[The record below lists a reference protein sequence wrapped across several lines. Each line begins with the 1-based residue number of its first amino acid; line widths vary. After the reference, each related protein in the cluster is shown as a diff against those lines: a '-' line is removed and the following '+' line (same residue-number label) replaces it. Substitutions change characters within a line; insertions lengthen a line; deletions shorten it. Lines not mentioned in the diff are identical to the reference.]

1 MPRWQSL
8 PPAGIPAGKM
18 TITFSDIGQ
27 AADRISAD
35 VVHTPMV
42 KAHTLSRMTGA
53 DVRLKLETLQVT
65 NAFKVRGALNK
76 LLMLSDAERK
86 AGVIALSAGNH
97 AQAVA
102 YHATR
107 LGIPATIVMP
117 EHTPWTKVERTSSFG
132 AKVELAGETLAEA
145 HEHLMRLIA
154 ERGLT
159 LVHPYDDPLVMAGQ
173 GTIAL
178 EMLAGEPGLDDLI
191 IPVGGGGL
199 ISGMAVAAR
208 HLKPGIGI
216 TGVELERYPAMH
228 AALAGEPAE
237 CGGTTL
243 AEGIAVRD
251 VGKLA
256 VDICRNAVDR
266 IELVSESAIEKAVVT
281 LLSEEK
287 LLAEGA
293 GAAGVAALL
302 AQPGGWA
309 GKTVG
314 LVICGANIDQRMLAS
329 LIVRELARD
338 RRVVRLRFLIEDRPG
353 ILGLISTALGHQ
365 KANILEVHHQRNF
378 LDVPAKGAVLEITV
392 ETRGPSH
399 TEEIMSFMREQPY
412 IARVTQLQPGE

>member
-1 MPRWQSL
+1 L
-8 PPAGIPAGKM
+8 
-18 TITFSDIGQ
+18 
-27 AADRISAD
+27 
-35 VVHTPMV
+35 
-42 KAHTLSRMTGA
+42 
-53 DVRLKLETLQVT
+53 
-65 NAFKVRGALNK
+65 
-76 LLMLSDAERK
+76 
-86 AGVIALSAGNH
+86 
-97 AQAVA
+97 
-102 YHATR
+102 
-107 LGIPATIVMP
+107 
-117 EHTPWTKVERTSSFG
+117 
-132 AKVELAGETLAEA
+132 
-145 HEHLMRLIA
+145 RLIA

-178 EMLAGEPGLDDLI
+178 EMLAGEPGLDELI

-287 LLAEGA
+287 LLSEGA

-302 AQPGGWA
+302 AQPGRWA

>member
-1 MPRWQSL
+1 MSISF
-8 PPAGIPAGKM
+8 A
-18 TITFSDIGQ
+18 DIEQ
-27 AADRISAD
+27 AAARIAAD
-35 VVHTPMV
+35 VVRTPLV
-42 KAHTLSRMTGA
+42 KAHALAAMTGA

-76 LLMLSDAERK
+76 LLTLTPEERK

-117 EHTPWTKVERTSSFG
+117 EHTPWTKVERTSRFG
-132 AKVELAGETLAEA
+132 AQVELAGETLVEA
-145 HEHLMRLIA
+145 HEHLQRLIT
-154 ERGLT
+154 ERGLV

-178 EMLAGEPGLDDLI
+178 EMLADEPGLDELI
-191 IPVGGGGL
+191 VPVGGGGL

-216 TGVELERYPAMH
+216 TGVELERYPAMR
-228 AALAGEPAE
+228 AALAGETAD

-251 VGKLA
+251 VGKQA
-256 VDICRNAVDR
+256 IEVCRELVGR
-266 IELVSESAIEKAVVT
+266 IDLVSESAVEKAIVT

-302 AQPGGWA
+302 AEPGRWA

-353 ILGLISTALGHQ
+353 ILGLISTALGRQ

-392 ETRGPSH
+392 ETRGPGH
-399 TEEIMSFMREQPY
+399 TEEIMTFMRQQDY
-412 IARVTQLQPGE
+412 IAQVTQLQPGE

>member
-1 MPRWQSL
+1 MS
-8 PPAGIPAGKM
+8 ISF
-18 TITFSDIGQ
+18 TDIEQ
-27 AADRISAD
+27 ASARISAD
-35 VVHTPMV
+35 VVRTPLV
-42 KAHTLSRMTGA
+42 KAHTLSAMTGA

-76 LLMLSDAERK
+76 LLTLTGAERK

-117 EHTPWTKVERTSSFG
+117 EHTPWTKVERTSRFG
-132 AKVELAGETLAEA
+132 AQVELAGETLAEA
-145 HEHLMRLIA
+145 HEHLQRLIA
-154 ERGLT
+154 ERGLV

-173 GTIAL
+173 GTIAM
-178 EMLAGEPGLDDLI
+178 EMLADEPGLDELI
-191 IPVGGGGL
+191 VPVGGGGL

-208 HLKPGIGI
+208 HVKPGIGV
-216 TGVELERYPAMH
+216 TGVELERYPAMR
-228 AALAGEPAE
+228 AALAGEQAE

-251 VGKLA
+251 VGKQA
-256 VDICRNAVDR
+256 IEVCRRLVDR
-266 IELVSESAIEKAVVT
+266 IDLVSESAVEKAIVT

-302 AQPGGWA
+302 AQPGRWA

-353 ILGLISTALGHQ
+353 ILGLISTALGRQ

-392 ETRGPSH
+392 ETRGPGH
-399 TEEIMSFMREQPY
+399 TEEIMAYMREQAY
-412 IARVTQLQPGE
+412 IAQVTQLQPGE

>member
-1 MPRWQSL
+1 MTVGIRDIEQAAARIT
-8 PPAGIPAGKM
+8 AGIV
-18 TITFSDIGQ
+18 
-27 AADRISAD
+27 R
-35 VVHTPMV
+35 TPLV
-42 KAHTLSRMTGA
+42 RAHTLSEMTGA

-76 LLMLSDAERK
+76 LLLLSEAERK

-117 EHTPWTKVERTSSFG
+117 EHTPWTKVERTRRFG
-132 AKVELAGETLAEA
+132 AQVELAGETLAEA
-145 HEHLMRLIA
+145 NEHLLKLIC
-154 ERGLT
+154 EQGLA
-159 LVHPYDDPLVMAGQ
+159 LVHPYDDPLVIAGQ

-178 EMLAGEPGLDDLI
+178 EMLADEPALDALI
-191 IPVGGGGL
+191 VPVGGGGL

-208 HLKPGIGI
+208 HVKPGIGI
-216 TGVELERYPAMH
+216 TGVELERYPAMK
-228 AALAGEPAE
+228 AALSGEKAE

-251 VGKLA
+251 VGKLPA
-256 VDICRNAVDR
+256 EICRTLVDG
-266 IELVSESAIEKAVVT
+266 IDLVSESAVEKAIVT

-302 AQPGGWA
+302 ADPARWT

-314 LVICGANIDQRMLAS
+314 LVVCGANIDQRMLAS

-338 RRVVRLRFLIEDRPG
+338 QRVVRLRFLIEDRPG
-353 ILGLISTALGHQ
+353 ILGLISTALGNQ

-378 LDVPAKGAVLEITV
+378 LDVPAKGAVLEITI

-399 TEEIMSFMREQPY
+399 TEDIMKYMREQSY
-412 IARVTQLQPGE
+412 IARVTQVQPGD